1 MGVGVFYREK
11 ESPFGKL
18 KLSALTATADRDKK
32 IQEKEK
38 WQN

>member
-32 IQEKEK
+32 I
-38 WQN
+38 